1 MKIIGWTDFDNP
13 QYKEM
18 YPIGGFGTVEQHEEI
33 ANIIAKELRD
43 KGYKFNGYY
52 HQGGDYGVPI
62 FDNGMT
68 YQCTFRTWGGIM
80 ARAYPDEIDNS
91 DGLGYVEWAWT
102 IPDGQEI
109 IVPCESDY
117 EMYT

>member
-1 MKIIGWTDFDNP
+1 MKIVGWTYYENP
-13 QYKEM
+13 QYEEM
-18 YPIGGFGTVEQHEEI
+18 FPIGNSCTIEQIEEVKD
-33 ANIIAKELRD
+33 IIAKELRD

-52 HQGGDYGVPI
+52 HQDGDYGVPI

-68 YQCTFRTWGGIM
+68 FTCTFRTWGGIM

-91 DGLGYVEWAWT
+91 DGYGYLVWAWT

-109 IVPCESDY
+109 VVPCEEDY
-117 EMYT
+117 KI